1 MDSIEYY
8 RRLVK
13 TSTKRCYDVSVTEK
27 VVPRSHIDAHGT
39 NLHYP
44 HFVPQPSS
52 EQVHNYDITV
62 HSSDHRA
69 PSQVKVADPLD
80 IYFAVF
86 IISRI
91 NISFKS
97 AEFGGRIQYF
107 IVSRKDN
114 VFWAHFIWEG
124 GYPYISEKHLRTP
137 ITPLPLPLPL
147 PFGDADG
154 IQYSLQST
162 YRLTMMDW
170 FRLVHHQSIENR
182 RLYSSDNVMH
192 ICHSL

>member
-124 GYPYISEKHLRTP
+124 GIHIFLRSIYVPQSHPSPSPLATP
-137 ITPLPLPLPL
+137 MEFNIVS
-147 PFGDADG
+147 
-154 IQYSLQST
+154 SL
-162 YRLTMMDW
+162 
-170 FRLVHHQSIENR
+170 
-182 RLYSSDNVMH
+182 H
-192 ICHSL
+192 IG